1 MVIWITGI
9 SGSGKSTFGK
19 YFFNRFKKKNKN
31 TIFFDGD
38 EFRRIFLDDIKYTLE
53 DRDKNAVRL
62 TALVKYLSEQKINIV
77 ISANIT
83 SQRFRNWC
91 KKNVKSYFEV
101 FIDTPFDVLLKRDYK
116 QLYKK
121 ALRKKIKN
129 VVGVDIK
136 FIKPKKPDFIIN
148 NTSTKQKLYLN
159 FIKIINQIKRN
170 KLKIY

>member
-9 SGSGKSTFGK
+9 SGSGKSTFRK
-19 YFFNRFKKKNKN
+19 KFFNRFKKKNKN

-121 ALRKKIKN
+121 ALRKN
-129 VVGVDIK
+129 
-136 FIKPKKPDFIIN
+136 
-148 NTSTKQKLYLN
+148 
-159 FIKIINQIKRN
+159 
-170 KLKIY
+170 